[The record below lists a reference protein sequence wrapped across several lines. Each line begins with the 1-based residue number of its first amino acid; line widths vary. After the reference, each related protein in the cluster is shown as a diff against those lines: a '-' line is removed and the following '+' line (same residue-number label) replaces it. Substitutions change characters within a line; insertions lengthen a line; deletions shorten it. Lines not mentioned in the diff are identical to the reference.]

1 MTSPL
6 TANRFITP
14 ELVLDAYEQGLFPMA
29 NEHGEIGFY
38 MYEPRGIVPL
48 DDRFTI
54 RRSLR
59 QVLKKKKYR
68 VTFDTAPLEILRGC
82 SRAGLVTPVKMW
94 LSDELIEHYFRLFE
108 AGRMHTVEVWK
119 VADSG
124 RVGSGQSI
132 AETNFPLSTSSL
144 STSSPSTSSLS
155 TTLVGGLY
163 GLTFGA
169 VFCGESM
176 FSREDY
182 ASQIALVHLVDRLRN
197 KGFRIL
203 DAQMPSDH
211 LRQFGLYEMSQHDY
225 LELFREAAVAHVSF

>member
-1 MTSPL
+1 MISPL
-6 TANRFITP
+6 TVNRFITP

-48 DDRFTI
+48 DAGFTI

-59 QVLKKKKYR
+59 QVLKKKEYR
-68 VTFDTAPLEILRGC
+68 VTFDTAPLEILHGC
-82 SRAGLVTPVKMW
+82 SRAGLVAPKKMW

-108 AGRMHTVEVWK
+108 IGRMHTVEVWK
-119 VADSG
+119 EGESVNVDCEE
-124 RVGSGQSI
+124 RI
-132 AETNFPLSTSSL
+132 AESNPSVSTPMRSL
-144 STSSPSTSSLS
+144 S
-155 TTLVGGLY
+155 LVGGLY
-163 GLTFGA
+163 GLSFGA

-182 ASQIALVHLVDRLRN
+182 ASQIALVHLVDRLRTH
-197 KGFRIL
+197 GFQIL

-211 LRQFGLYEMSQHDY
+211 LRQFGLYEISQKDY
-225 LELFREAAVAHVSF
+225 LERFRDAAAANVSF